1 MTVLRAAT
9 KVPFMGSFTIRPL
22 GLVVLLGF
30 LAVITLIL
38 ILPQVDLLDTAFQ
51 RNTSPLAI
59 HARSISAART
69 GAQIRQFRLRL
80 GTSIPAVSDLSQ
92 KSVPATSCEHAEV
105 LNQSFR
111 C

>member
-1 MTVLRAAT
+1 
-9 KVPFMGSFTIRPL
+9 MGSFTIRPL
-22 GLVVLLGF
+22 GLIVLFSF
-30 LAVITLIL
+30 LVVITLIL

-59 HARSISAART
+59 RARSTSA
-69 GAQIRQFRLRL
+69 
-80 GTSIPAVSDLSQ
+80 
-92 KSVPATSCEHAEV
+92 PATVAGMSASRMGFETSPSVRRESARESGYPKSGERVEV